1 MQNILDPHALFF
13 IEYCMELLKE
23 RIRKDG
29 LVLPG
34 NILKVSSFLNHQIDV
49 DLLDKMGEEFARRYQ
64 GIPITRILTIEASG
78 IAVACAAARHF
89 KYNGKSVPVVF
100 AKKHKSGNVP
110 DDCLITPVHSYTHG
124 KTYDVMV
131 SKQYL
136 RPEDTVLL
144 IDDFLANG
152 SALSGLINLVEG
164 AGAKLAGAGIVIE
177 KGFQTGGQLLRE
189 EGIRIESLAI
199 VDSMDPETGVVFR

>member
-1 MQNILDPHALFF
+1 
-13 IEYCMELLKE
+13 MELLKE

-49 DLLDKMGEEFARRYQ
+49 DLLDKMGEEFARRYK
-64 GIPITRILTIEASG
+64 GVSITRILTIEASG
-78 IAVACAAARHF
+78 IAVACATARHF
-89 KYNGKSVPVVF
+89 KHNGKSVPVVF

-124 KTYDVMV
+124 KTYDVML

-136 RPEDTVLL
+136 CPEDTVLL

>member
-78 IAVACAAARHF
+78 IAVACAVARHF